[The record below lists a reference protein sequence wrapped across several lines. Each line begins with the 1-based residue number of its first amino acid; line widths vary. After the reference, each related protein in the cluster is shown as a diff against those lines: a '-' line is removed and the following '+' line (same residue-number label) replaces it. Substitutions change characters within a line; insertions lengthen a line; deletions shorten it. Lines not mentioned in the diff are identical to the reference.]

1 MNYSE
6 LLTNVR
12 NYTEVGSEVL
22 SDSIIDVFIVNVE
35 NKIQREL
42 DLDAFRKFQFSSFTI
57 GSPFI
62 TVPDDF
68 AFERGVQ
75 IKDQITGDRTWLEQR
90 DTTFIDE
97 YSVTRSNAGSSTNG
111 QPKYW
116 ANWDA
121 TNLILAPTPDQVYTI
136 EMWYDE
142 TPEHMDT
149 SNASATTFL
158 SNNAPEVLLY
168 GVLGETFSYL
178 KNTQDMQLYEQKF
191 QQALQLYANEQMG
204 RKRRDEY
211 SDGVLRLPLRSVDPG
226 GS

>member
-6 LLTNVR
+6 LVSNVR
-12 NYTEVGSEVL
+12 DYAEVGSEVL
-22 SDSIIDVFIVNVE
+22 TDSLINTFLVNVE

-75 IKDQITGDRTWLEQR
+75 IKDQITKDRTWLEQK

-97 YSVTRSNAGSSTNG
+97 YNVDRSDTGT
-111 QPKYW
+111 PKYY
-116 ANWDA
+116 ANWDDN
-121 TNLILAPTPDQVYTI
+121 TFIVAPTPDAAYEI
-136 EMWYDE
+136 ELWYNK
-142 TPEHMDT
+142 TPDRLSST
-149 SNASATTFL
+149 NTTTWL
-158 SNNAPEVLLY
+158 STNAPEVLIY
-168 GVLGETFSYL
+168 GTVVEAFSYL
-178 KNTQDMQLYEQKF
+178 KNPTYVQLYDQKYA
-191 QQALQLYANEQMG
+191 QAMQFLAQTQMG

-211 SDGVLRLPLRSVDPG
+211 ADGVLRIPLKSVDPG
-226 GS
+226 GK

>member
-12 NYTEVGSEVL
+12 NYTEVESEVL
-22 SDSIIDVFIVNVE
+22 SDSVIDVFINNVE
-35 NKIQREL
+35 NKTQREL

-62 TVPDDF
+62 TMPDDF

-97 YSVTRSNAGSSTNG
+97 YNKDRSDTGT
-111 QPKYW
+111 PKYY
-116 ANWDA
+116 ANWDQN
-121 TNLILAPTPDQVYTI
+121 TMIFAPTPDAAYEI
-136 EMWYDE
+136 ELWYNK
-142 TPEHMDT
+142 TPDHL
-149 SNASATTFL
+149 SSSQTTTWL
-158 SNNAPEVLLY
+158 STNAPEVLIY
-168 GVLGETFSYL
+168 GTVVEAFSYL
-178 KNTQDMQLYEQKF
+178 KNPPYVQLYEQKYA
-191 QQALQLYANEQMG
+191 QAVQFLAQTQMG

-211 SDGVLRLPLRSVDPG
+211 ADGVLRIPLRSVDPG
-226 GS
+226 GK

>member
-12 NYTEVGSEVL
+12 NYTEVESEVL
-22 SDSIIDVFIVNVE
+22 SDSVINTFLVTVE

-62 TVPDDF
+62 TMPDDF

-75 IKDQITGDRTWLEQR
+75 IKDQITKDRTWLDQR

-97 YSVTRSNAGSSTNG
+97 YNVDRSDTGK
-111 QPKYW
+111 PKYY
-116 ANWDA
+116 ANWDNN
-121 TNLILAPTPDQVYTI
+121 TLIVAPTPDAAYEI
-136 EMWYDE
+136 ELWYNK
-142 TPEHMDT
+142 TPDRLSST
-149 SNASATTFL
+149 NTTTWL
-158 SNNAPEVLLY
+158 STNAPEVLIY
-168 GVLGETFSYL
+168 GTVSEAFSYL
-178 KNTQDMQLYEQKF
+178 KNPPYVQLYDQKYA
-191 QQALQLYANEQMG
+191 QAMQFLAQTQMG

-211 SDGVLRLPLRSVDPG
+211 ADGVLRIPLKSVDPG
-226 GS
+226 GK

>member
-62 TVPDDF
+62 TMPDDF

-97 YSVTRSNAGSSTNG
+97 YNVDRSDTGK
-111 QPKYW
+111 PKYY
-116 ANWDA
+116 ANWDQN
-121 TNLILAPTPDQVYTI
+121 TIMVAPTPNLAYEI
-136 EMWYDE
+136 ELWYNK
-142 TPEHMDT
+142 TPDHLSS
-149 SNASATTFL
+149 SNTTTWL
-158 SNNAPEVLLY
+158 STNAPEVLIY
-168 GVLGETFSYL
+168 GTTAEAFSYL
-178 KNTQDMQLYEQKF
+178 KNPPYVQLYEQKYA
-191 QQALQLYANEQMG
+191 QAVQNLAQTQMG

-211 SDGVLRLPLRSVDPG
+211 GNGVLRIPMKSVTP
-226 GS
+226 

>member
-22 SDSIIDVFIVNVE
+22 SDSVIDIFINNVE

-62 TVPDDF
+62 TMPDDF

-97 YSVTRSNAGSSTNG
+97 YNKDRSDTGT
-111 QPKYW
+111 PKYY
-116 ANWDA
+116 ANWDQN
-121 TNLILAPTPDQVYTI
+121 TMIFAPTPDAAYEI
-136 EMWYDE
+136 ELWYNK
-142 TPEHMDT
+142 TPDHL
-149 SNASATTFL
+149 SSSQTTTWL
-158 SNNAPEVLLY
+158 STNAPEVLIY
-168 GVLGETFSYL
+168 GTVAEAFSYL
-178 KNTQDMQLYEQKF
+178 KNPPYVQLYEQKYA
-191 QQALQLYANEQMG
+191 QAVQNLAQTQMG

-211 SDGVLRLPLRSVDPG
+211 ADGVLRIPLRSVDPG
-226 GS
+226 GK

>member
-22 SDSIIDVFIVNVE
+22 SDSIIDIFIENVE

-97 YSVTRSNAGSSTNG
+97 YNKDRSDTGT
-111 QPKYW
+111 PKYY
-116 ANWDA
+116 ANWDQN
-121 TNLILAPTPDQVYTI
+121 TIMVAPTPDAAYEI
-136 EMWYDE
+136 ELWYNK
-142 TPEHMDT
+142 TPDHL
-149 SNASATTFL
+149 SSTTTTTWL
-158 SNNAPEVLLY
+158 STNAPEVLIY
-168 GVLGETFSYL
+168 GTVSEAFSYL
-178 KNTQDMQLYEQKF
+178 KNPPYVQLYEQKYA
-191 QQALQLYANEQMG
+191 QAVQNLAQTQMG

-211 SDGVLRLPLRSVDPG
+211 ADGVLRIPLRSVDPG
-226 GS
+226 GK

>member
-12 NYTEVGSEVL
+12 NYTEVESEVL
-22 SDSIIDVFIVNVE
+22 SDSIIDIFIENVE

-75 IKDQITGDRTWLEQR
+75 IKDQVTNNRTWLEQR

-97 YSVTRSNAGSSTNG
+97 YNVNRSDTGK
-111 QPKYW
+111 PKYY
-116 ANWDA
+116 ANWDQN
-121 TNLILAPTPDQVYTI
+121 TIMVAPTPDLAYEI
-136 EMWYDE
+136 ELWYNK
-142 TPEHMDT
+142 TPDHLSS
-149 SNASATTFL
+149 SNTTTWL
-158 SNNAPEVLLY
+158 STNAPEVLIY
-168 GVLGETFSYL
+168 GTTAEAFSYL
-178 KNTQDMQLYEQKF
+178 KNPPYVQLYEQKYA
-191 QQALQLYANEQMG
+191 QAVQNLAQTQMG

-211 SDGVLRLPLRSVDPG
+211 ADGVLRIPLRSVDPG
-226 GS
+226 GK